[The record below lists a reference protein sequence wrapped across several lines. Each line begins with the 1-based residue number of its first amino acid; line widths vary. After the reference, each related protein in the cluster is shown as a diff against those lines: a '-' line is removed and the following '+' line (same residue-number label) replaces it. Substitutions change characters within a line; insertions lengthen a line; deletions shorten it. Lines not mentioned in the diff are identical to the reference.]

1 MATFIVGNTKKV
13 FNFGTSKVWDFSE
26 AYRNASDGDV
36 IQFQAGTII
45 NLGQNR
51 FTIEK
56 NLSFVGD
63 MKDDGSLTTSIN
75 GTILVTK
82 GYQVSFEKMILN
94 DNIDRTVVTVNGADV
109 VLNQCIMRNFSNT
122 NKKVLLYANDNA
134 QVKIMNSIVDTS
146 DQKRWD
152 TIKTYQANLVI
163 ENTTLDKV
171 SIWVSENSNCKLT
184 RVESSRIRSTNAVY
198 AIRSNVEIEDSKIIN
213 DGIDGENKY
222 PTVFLNQSSLKS
234 RNSTLGNQDEVE
246 SVHLEKHSVFESN
259 NDYIY
264 KLAAYSSQV
273 FLSNATIQLI
283 LLLTNR
289 SSGYANSVHF
299 NEHSESIINILS
311 TDESVL
317 YIKNA
322 VFEEIIDPNVRV
334 DNEAFTAIDKIDF
347 VNGNPDDILMEA
359 KNGGKLIYD
368 GQHDQKS
375 TSENEESVGDTD
387 NKTQSEDSNVA
398 LEKLNSLIGLDKV
411 KKQVKEFINLN
422 IINQKRKEQ
431 GLQVVN
437 TSMHSLF
444 LGNPG
449 TGKTTVARIIGDVLY
464 QKQVISR
471 PDVIEVSR
479 ADLVAEYVGQ
489 TASKTR
495 EVLKSALGGI
505 LFIDEAYTLSN
516 GGENDFGREAI
527 DEILKFM
534 EDNRDNI
541 MIIFAGYPKEMR
553 KFLKMNSGL
562 KSRIPNVFD
571 FEDYTADEIVRI
583 GLFDLKKR
591 NYTVD
596 ELYYEKALKDYYDKE
611 NDHSNGRRW
620 IRNVNEKI
628 MKAQALRLAESDN
641 ISVDLLQEITQDDIN
656 QVVNKDLEINSADD
670 AYAKLNSLIGLEK
683 VKQQVSKFINMSV
696 INNKRKEQGLVTS
709 AVSLHS
715 LFLGNPGTGKTT
727 VARIMGQILF
737 QKGVIRKPELVEVSR
752 TDLVAEYV
760 GQTAPKTRD
769 VLESAL
775 GGVLF
780 IDEAYTL
787 SSGGGNDFGR
797 EAIDEILKFMEDHRD
812 DIVIIFAGYTKEMD
826 QFLKMNSGLKS
837 RIPNVFDF
845 EDYTADEVVQIGLFD
860 LSKRQYILE
869 NEDTYSEVV
878 KDSYESANDHS
889 NGRWIRNVNEKLIAI
904 QAERLASSPNDM
916 NDIDMLKTITEEDL
930 LKFKG

>member
-94 DNIDRTVVTVNGADV
+94 DNIDRTVITVNGADV
-109 VLNQCIMRNFSNT
+109 VLNQCIIRNFSNT

-171 SIWVSENSNCKLT
+171 AIWASENSNCKLT

-334 DNEAFTAIDKIDF
+334 DNEAFAAIDKIDF
-347 VNGNPDDILMEA
+347 VNGSPDDILMEA
-359 KNGGKLIYD
+359 KNGGKLVYD
-368 GQHDQKS
+368 GQHGQ
-375 TSENEESVGDTD
+375 SVGDTD

-471 PDVIEVSR
+471 SDVIEVSR
-479 ADLVAEYVGQ
+479 ADLVAEYIGQ

-534 EDNRDNI
+534 EDNRDDI

-611 NDHSNGRRW
+611 NDHSNGRW

-696 INNKRKEQGLVTS
+696 INNKRKEQGLATS

-878 KDSYESANDHS
+878 KDSYENTNDHS

-930 LKFKG
+930 LKFKR

>member
-94 DNIDRTVVTVNGADV
+94 DNIDRTVVTVNGANV

-171 SIWVSENSNCKLT
+171 AIWVSENSNCKLT

-198 AIRSNVEIEDSKIIN
+198 AIRSN

-246 SVHLEKHSVFESN
+246 SIHLEKHSVFESN

-334 DNEAFTAIDKIDF
+334 DNEAFAAIDKIDF

-359 KNGGKLIYD
+359 KNGGKLVYD
-368 GQHDQKS
+368 GQRDQKS

-534 EDNRDNI
+534 EDNRDDI
-541 MIIFAGYPKEMR
+541 MIIFAGYPKEMK

-591 NYTVD
+591 NYTVN
-596 ELYYEKALKDYYDKE
+596 ELYYEKELKDYYDKE
-611 NDHSNGRRW
+611 NDHSNGRW

-670 AYAKLNSLIGLEK
+670 AHAKLNSLIGLEK

-696 INNKRKEQGLVTS
+696 INNKRKEQGLATS

-878 KDSYESANDHS
+878 KDSYESTNDHS

>member
-94 DNIDRTVVTVNGADV
+94 DNIDRTVVTVNGANV

-171 SIWVSENSNCKLT
+171 AIWVSENSNCKLT

-334 DNEAFTAIDKIDF
+334 DNEAFAAIDKIDF

-359 KNGGKLIYD
+359 KNGGKLVYD
-368 GQHDQKS
+368 GQRDQKS

-534 EDNRDNI
+534 EDNRDDI
-541 MIIFAGYPKEMR
+541 MIIFADYPKEMK

-591 NYTVD
+591 NYTVN
-596 ELYYEKALKDYYDKE
+596 ELYYEKELKDYYDKE
-611 NDHSNGRRW
+611 NDHSNGRW

-683 VKQQVSKFINMSV
+683 VKQQVSKFIN
-696 INNKRKEQGLVTS
+696 NKRKEQGLATS

-878 KDSYESANDHS
+878 KDSYESTNDHS

>member
-1 MATFIVGNTKKV
+1 MATFIVGNTRKV

-82 GYQVSFEKMILN
+82 GHQVSFEKMILN
-94 DNIDRTVVTVNGADV
+94 DNIDRTVITVNGADV

-213 DGIDGENKY
+213 DGIGGENKY

-234 RNSTLGNQDEVE
+234 RNSTLDNQNEVE

-322 VFEEIIDPNVRV
+322 VFEEIIDPNFRV
-334 DNEAFTAIDKIDF
+334 DNEAFAAIDKIDF

-471 PDVIEVSR
+471 SDVIEVSR

-534 EDNRDNI
+534 EDNRDDI

-562 KSRIPNVFD
+562 KSRIPNIFD

-611 NDHSNGRRW
+611 NDHSNGRW

-696 INNKRKEQGLVTS
+696 INNKRKEQGLATS

-878 KDSYESANDHS
+878 KDSYESTNDHS

-904 QAERLASSPNDM
+904 QAERLASSSNDM
-916 NDIDMLKTITEEDL
+916 DDIDMLKTITEEDL

>member
-82 GYQVSFEKMILN
+82 GHRVSFEKMILN
-94 DNIDRTVVTVNGADV
+94 DNIDRTVVTVNGANV

-198 AIRSNVEIEDSKIIN
+198 AIRSNIEIEDSKIIN

-222 PTVFLNQSSLKS
+222 PTVFLNQSGLKS
-234 RNSTLGNQDEVE
+234 HNSILDNQDEVE
-246 SVHLEKHSVFESN
+246 SVHLEKYSVFESN

-283 LLLTNR
+283 FLLTNR

-334 DNEAFTAIDKIDF
+334 DNEAFAAIDKIDF

-359 KNGGKLIYD
+359 KNGGKLVYD
-368 GQHDQKS
+368 GQHGQKS
-375 TSENEESVGDTD
+375 TSENEELVGDTD

-444 LGNPG
+444 LGNP
-449 TGKTTVARIIGDVLY
+449 VPFFR
-464 QKQVISR
+464 
-471 PDVIEVSR
+471 
-479 ADLVAEYVGQ
+479 
-489 TASKTR
+489 
-495 EVLKSALGGI
+495 
-505 LFIDEAYTLSN
+505 
-516 GGENDFGREAI
+516 
-527 DEILKFM
+527 
-534 EDNRDNI
+534 
-541 MIIFAGYPKEMR
+541 
-553 KFLKMNSGL
+553 
-562 KSRIPNVFD
+562 
-571 FEDYTADEIVRI
+571 
-583 GLFDLKKR
+583 
-591 NYTVD
+591 
-596 ELYYEKALKDYYDKE
+596 
-611 NDHSNGRRW
+611 
-620 IRNVNEKI
+620 
-628 MKAQALRLAESDN
+628 
-641 ISVDLLQEITQDDIN
+641 
-656 QVVNKDLEINSADD
+656 
-670 AYAKLNSLIGLEK
+670 
-683 VKQQVSKFINMSV
+683 
-696 INNKRKEQGLVTS
+696 
-709 AVSLHS
+709 
-715 LFLGNPGTGKTT
+715 
-727 VARIMGQILF
+727 
-737 QKGVIRKPELVEVSR
+737 
-752 TDLVAEYV
+752 
-760 GQTAPKTRD
+760 
-769 VLESAL
+769 
-775 GGVLF
+775 
-780 IDEAYTL
+780 
-787 SSGGGNDFGR
+787 
-797 EAIDEILKFMEDHRD
+797 
-812 DIVIIFAGYTKEMD
+812 
-826 QFLKMNSGLKS
+826 
-837 RIPNVFDF
+837 
-845 EDYTADEVVQIGLFD
+845 
-860 LSKRQYILE
+860 
-869 NEDTYSEVV
+869 
-878 KDSYESANDHS
+878 
-889 NGRWIRNVNEKLIAI
+889 
-904 QAERLASSPNDM
+904 
-916 NDIDMLKTITEEDL
+916 
-930 LKFKG
+930 

>member
-889 NGRWIRNVNEKLIAI
+889 NGRWIRNINEKLIAI